1 MQTGM
6 TAFQEKII
14 GFFFFLTADTKVSF
28 KSFPKNVLVN
38 TLKNVF

>member
-14 GFFFFLTADTKVSF
+14 GFFFLTADTKVSF
-28 KSFPKNVLVN
+28 KSFSKNVLVN